1 MYIDGSS
8 VGQPAP
14 GQARPDVAAALGAAY
29 YNSGYRFAA
38 PVVALDVGSHSVTV
52 TAIDSGGRS
61 TTFGPLE
68 FTVLP

>member
-1 MYIDGSS
+1 
-8 VGQPAP
+8 
-14 GQARPDVAAALGAAY
+14 VAAALGAAY